1 MKAAAKQ
8 HASRAPAPKPGR
20 ASRQPSA
27 QDMGLAVALDAFA
40 NLRRTTATAV
50 KTSGWSSVAQTAR
63 EAGAVVVTSHNKPD
77 AVVLSPEEFSRLKSL
92 AEREAQREQRV
103 LDELN
108 ARFDARIEALQ
119 APGMGRKM
127 ADFMQKPVR
136 LNGRVRA
143 GEGH

>member
-1 MKAAAKQ
+1 MRAATKQ
-8 HASRAPAPKPGR
+8 RIAGAPQVFADL
-20 ASRQPSA
+20 RQ
-27 QDMGLAVALDAFA
+27 
-40 NLRRTTATAV
+40 TTATAV
-50 KTSGWSSVAQTAR
+50 KTGGWSSVAQSAR

-77 AVVLSPEEFSRLKSL
+77 AVVLSPEEFARLKGL
-92 AEREAQREQRV
+92 AEREAQREQRM

-108 ARFDARIEALQ
+108 ARFDARMQALQ
-119 APGMGRKM
+119 APGMGQRM